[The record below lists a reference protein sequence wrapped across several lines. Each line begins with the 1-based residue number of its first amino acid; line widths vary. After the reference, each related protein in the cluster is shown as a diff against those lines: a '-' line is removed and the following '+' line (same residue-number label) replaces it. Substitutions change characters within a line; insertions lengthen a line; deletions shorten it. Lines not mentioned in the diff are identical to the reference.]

1 MSNTSSPAALVR
13 RWLPDVLLAVAAV
26 AFVVFGAQFTTN
38 GNFWLDEFFSIEMVK
53 MDWTAIPAA
62 TAADVHPPL
71 YYFILKLFVTVF
83 GNAHIV
89 YRIASF
95 VPYVLTVGMALVLF
109 RPAFGRFAALVFLCL
124 MAPNVSSLRF
134 FTEARMY
141 GWALFFAGILMII
154 SALIGFYDA
163 FAEHD
168 GAGDITGYI
177 IIAVGSLLAGLVYFG
192 FGNSV
197 RSGSITNKLDIVSRM
212 VLTVAICTIINAF
225 FSLIGQ
231 VLIEVQDYGALGM
244 DVVYIILGIILAW
257 IANKI
262 GDGKG
267 DALFRLFQLV
277 SQPESGAKSGK

>member
-1 MSNTSSPAALVR
+1 MSLFDNT
-13 RWLPDVLLAVAAV
+13 
-26 AFVVFGAQFTTN
+26 
-38 GNFWLDEFFSIEMVK
+38 K
-53 MDWTAIPAA
+53 IP
-62 TAADVHPPL
+62 
-71 YYFILKLFVTVF
+71 
-83 GNAHIV
+83 
-89 YRIASF
+89 
-95 VPYVLTVGMALVLF
+95 
-109 RPAFGRFAALVFLCL
+109 
-124 MAPNVSSLRF
+124 
-134 FTEARMY
+134 
-141 GWALFFAGILMII
+141 GWALFFAGLLMII

-177 IIAVGSLLAGLVYFG
+177 IVAVGSLLAGLVYFG

-244 DVVYIILGIILAW
+244 DVVYIILGIVLAW

-262 GDGKG
+262 GDGKV
-267 DALFRLFQLV
+267 DTIDKIMWIILVVVFLVLFVVSLLAILPIGLTSIEAVLMAIIYVFLLV
-277 SQPESGAKSGK
+277 FMFDDEVKNKML